1 MTPGA
6 PAGRPVGPPAALEA
20 LVVGRIGVDLTPAT
34 PRTSLAA
41 TETFVR
47 SVGGF
52 AGNIAFGL
60 ARQGVSTAV
69 LSSVGADGHGEHVR
83 SALAAEGIETTGLTT
98 RTAGQTQVAFFE
110 AWPPDHFPVTFY
122 RSDPAPEMLLEPAD
136 LPAEALEHAP
146 LVIVSA
152 TLLAVEPARSTT
164 LALLARRRATR
175 ERRSAS
181 WTILDLDW
189 RPGLW
194 PDLREHPAL
203 TEQAVGLSDIVIGS
217 DAEFAAAGLRPG
229 DTGDPGP
236 VITVLKH
243 GPAGASVLIQGE
255 RHAVPGIAI
264 EVTCGLGSGD
274 ALTAAFS
281 AGLLRGLSPE
291 AALERGNA
299 AGAIVA
305 SRLMCSSAM
314 PTPDEIEELLGRKS
328 RRAAE
333 ARR

>member
-6 PAGRPVGPPAALEA
+6 PAGHPPALEA
-20 LVVGRIGVDLTPAT
+20 FVVGRIGVDLTPAT

-41 TETFVR
+41 ADAFVR

-60 ARQGVSTAV
+60 ARQGVATAV
-69 LSSVGADGHGEHVR
+69 LSSVGADGHGAYVR
-83 SALAAEGIETTGLTT
+83 TALAGQGIGVSALTT

-110 AWPPDHFPVTFY
+110 AWPPDDFPVTFY
-122 RSDPAPEMLLEPAD
+122 RSNPAPETQLEPAD
-136 LPAEALEHAP
+136 LPREGLEQAP

-152 TLLAVEPARSTT
+152 TLLASEPARSTT
-164 LALLARRRATR
+164 LALLAQRRASLA
-175 ERRSAS
+175 RRPAS

-194 PDLREHPAL
+194 PDLGEHPAL
-203 TEQAVGLSDIVIGS
+203 TGQAARLSDVVIGS
-217 DAEFAAAGLRPG
+217 DAEFAAAGLRPDALG
-229 DTGDPGP
+229 HPRP
-236 VITVLKH
+236 RLTVLKH
-243 GPAGASVLIQGE
+243 GPEGASVLVNGE
-255 RHAVPGIAI
+255 RRSVPGIPI
-264 EVTCGLGSGD
+264 EVTCGLGAGD
-274 ALTAAFS
+274 ALTASVA
-281 AGLLRGLSPE
+281 AGLLRGLAPE

-314 PTPDEIEELLGRKS
+314 PTPAEIDSLLGS
-328 RRAAE
+328 GALRAAE

>member
-6 PAGRPVGPPAALEA
+6 PAGRSSAPEA
-20 LVVGRIGVDLTPAT
+20 FVVGRIGVDLTPAT

-41 TETFVR
+41 ADSFVR

-69 LSSVGADGHGEHVR
+69 LSSVGADGHGEYVR
-83 SALAAEGIETTGLTT
+83 AALTGEGIAVSALAT

-110 AWPPDHFPVTFY
+110 AWPPDDFPVTFY
-122 RSDPAPEMLLEPAD
+122 RANPAPETQLEPAD
-136 LPAEALEHAP
+136 LPREALELAP

-152 TLLAVEPARSTT
+152 TLLAAEPARSTT
-164 LALLARRRATR
+164 LALLAQRQASRAR
-175 ERRSAS
+175 PPAS

-203 TEQAVGLSDIVIGS
+203 TEQAVRVSDVVIGS

-229 DTGDPGP
+229 EPGNPGP
-236 VITVLKH
+236 RLTVLKH
-243 GPAGASVLIQGE
+243 GPQGATVLINGE
-255 RHAVPGIAI
+255 RHSVPGIPI
-264 EVTCGLGSGD
+264 EVTCGLGAGD
-274 ALTAAFS
+274 ALTAAVA
-281 AGLLRGLSPE
+281 AGLFRGLAPE

-314 PTPDEIEELLGRKS
+314 PTPDEIDTLMARGTRH
-328 RRAAE
+328 AAE